1 VEDAGADYAAS
12 HAAVERYE
20 REILGDARTLR
31 DQKQQLYV
39 RGQVGLDAFLEARKE
54 YNDVVRD
61 YLDALAR
68 QRRDAFKLTT
78 AVGQRLLP

>member
-1 VEDAGADYAAS
+1 LVRRAAGKS
-12 HAAVERYE
+12 ITRER
-20 REILGDARTLR
+20 G
-31 DQKQQLYV
+31 
-39 RGQVGLDAFLEARKE
+39 KE